1 MTSDFDTAL
10 EGFIRCRLG
19 DVDDLRVTGAARAIG
34 GQSRENW
41 PFDVSWHQDGQ
52 PHHRRLFLRRDPVGS
67 VLETDRRV
75 EFEVLRRLHD
85 QPVRAPEVVWLDAD
99 GSELGRPSLVMTR
112 YDGLNDHYILDGG
125 ASQFDEDTRAGIASQ
140 MVDLMI
146 EVHALDWKGA
156 ELDEVLAV
164 PADPAAAAID
174 EWAAVIERQSLEPQ
188 PLLALIEQWLRRN
201 RPEPGEVTVVH
212 GDIKPGN
219 VLFDGHQVHVLL
231 DWETVHLGDPAEDVG
246 WVTNPVRRIEH
257 QIPQRWEAEDLLSA
271 YEARTGRTVDRDAL
285 RFWQVLANY
294 KLVAIV
300 MTGVRSFCDGRTLR
314 VWSGAGLLAKVLLAQ
329 TAEELG

>member
-1 MTSDFDTAL
+1 MASDFEVAL
-10 EGFIRCRLG
+10 EAFIRCRLG
-19 DVDDLRVTGAARAIG
+19 AVDGLRVEGEARAIG

-41 PFDVSWHQDGQ
+41 PFDLFWEQDGKS
-52 PHHRRLFLRRDPVGS
+52 HHRCLFLRRDPVGS

-75 EFEVLRRLHD
+75 EYEVLRRLHD

-99 GSELGRPSLVMTR
+99 GSELGRPALVMTR
-112 YDGLNDHYILDGG
+112 YDGRNDHFILEGG
-125 ASQFDEDTRAGIASQ
+125 ISQFDEGTRAGIASQ

-146 EVHALDWKGA
+146 EIHALDWRSAG
-156 ELDEVLAV
+156 LDEVLAV
-164 PADPAAAAID
+164 PADPAEAAID

-188 PLLALIEQWLRRN
+188 PMLALVERWLRRN
-201 RPEPGEVTVVH
+201 RPAPGEITVVH

-219 VLFDGHQVHVLL
+219 VLFDADQVQVLL
-231 DWETVHLGDPAEDVG
+231 DWETVHLGDSAEDVG
-246 WVTNPVRRIEH
+246 WVTNPVRRREH
-257 QIPQRWEAEDLLSA
+257 QIPGRWEEDDLVSA
-271 YEARTGRTVDRDAL
+271 YEARTGRIVDRDAL

-294 KLVAIV
+294 KLAAIA

-314 VWSGAGLLAKVLLAQ
+314 VWTGAGLLAKVLLSQ

>member
-1 MTSDFDTAL
+1 MTSEFDAAL
-10 EGFIRCRLG
+10 EGFIRRRLG
-19 DVDDLRVTGAARAIG
+19 DVDGLRVEGEARVTG

-41 PFDVSWHQDGQ
+41 PFDLFWEEGGKS
-52 PHHRRLFLRRDPVGS
+52 HHRRLFLRRDPVGS

-75 EFEVLRRLHD
+75 EYEVLRRLHD

-99 GSELGRPSLVMTR
+99 GSELGRPAMVMTR
-112 YDGLNDHYILDGG
+112 YDGHNDHYILQGDS
-125 ASQFDEDTRAGIASQ
+125 SQLDEDARAGIASQ

-146 EVHALDWKGA
+146 EIHNLDWKDAG
-156 ELDEVLAV
+156 LDEVLPV

-201 RPEPGEVTVVH
+201 RPDPGEITVVH
-212 GDIKPGN
+212 GDVKPGN
-219 VLFDGHQVHVLL
+219 VLFDGDQVQVLL
-231 DWETVHLGDPAEDVG
+231 DWETVHLGDPAEDLG

-257 QIPQRWEAEDLLSA
+257 QIPGRWEAEELLSA
-271 YEARTGRTVDRDAL
+271 YETRTGRTVDRNAV

-314 VWSGAGLLAKVLLAQ
+314 VWAGAGLLENVLLAQ
-329 TAEELG
+329 TAEELR

>member
-1 MTSDFDTAL
+1 MGNDVDTAL
-10 EGFIRCRLG
+10 EAFIRRRLG
-19 DVDDLRVTGAARAIG
+19 DVDELRVSGEARVTG

-41 PFDVSWHQDGQ
+41 PFDVSWRNEGQ
-52 PHHRRLFLRRDPVGS
+52 SCHRRLFLRRDPVGS

-99 GSELGRPSLVMTR
+99 GSELGRPAMVMTR
-112 YDGLNDHYILDGG
+112 YDGHNDHFILEGG
-125 ASQFDEDTRAGIASQ
+125 IGRPDEDARVGIASQ
-140 MVDLMI
+140 MVDLMT
-146 EVHALDWKGA
+146 EVHALDWEGA
-156 ELDEVLAV
+156 GLHEVLAV
-164 PADPAAAAID
+164 PADPGAAAID

-188 PLLALIEQWLRRN
+188 PLLALVEQWLRRN
-201 RPEPGEVTVVH
+201 RPDPGEVTVVH

-219 VLFDGHQVHVLL
+219 VLFDGDQVQILL

-246 WVTNPVRRIEH
+246 WVTNPLRRIEH
-257 QIPQRWEAEDLLSA
+257 QIPGRWEAEDLLSA

-329 TAEELG
+329 TAGELG

>member
-1 MTSDFDTAL
+1 MTSDFDIAL
-10 EGFIRCRLG
+10 EEFIRRRLG
-19 DVDDLRVTGAARAIG
+19 QVDGLRVEGEARATG

-41 PFDVSWHQDGQ
+41 PFDLHWEDGGQ
-52 PHHRRLFLRRDPVGS
+52 SQHRRLFLRRDPVGS

-99 GSELGRPSLVMTR
+99 GSELGRPALVMTR
-112 YDGLNDHYILDGG
+112 YDGLNDHFILEGG
-125 ASQFDEDTRAGIASQ
+125 ISRLDEDTRVGIASQ
-140 MVDLMI
+140 MVNLMI
-146 EVHALDWKGA
+146 EIHALDWKSAG
-156 ELDEVLAV
+156 LDEVLTV
-164 PADPAAAAID
+164 PGDPAAAAID

-188 PLLALIEQWLRRN
+188 PVLALVEQWLRRN
-201 RPEPGEVTVVH
+201 RPDPGEVTVVH

-219 VLFDGHQVHVLL
+219 VLFDGNRVQVLL

-246 WVTNPVRRIEH
+246 WVTNPIRQREH
-257 QIPQRWEAEDLLSA
+257 QIPGRWEVNELVSA
-271 YEARTGRTVDRDAL
+271 YEDRTDRTVDREAL

-294 KLVAIV
+294 KLAAIA

-314 VWSGAGLLAKVLLAQ
+314 VWSGAGLLGKVLLAQ
-329 TAEELG
+329 TQEELR